1 VNLGS
6 VTIGEPSRIQART
19 LDIGTDFR
27 ALLSRRIEHGTMRLD
42 GARIELPLPAF
53 DFGDSPAAESTAAPA
68 VEIVSIDEIV
78 LSDVEI
84 VSGGRTLRGDVEAV
98 PEGEGLVL
106 RRLSL
111 NADDTT
117 LAASG
122 RFTSLAGPVGE
133 LAVKA
138 GAINLDR
145 LLAFAADFAGGTGL
159 AAQSGG
165 TTPPP
170 DPSAVPMNVV
180 IALEAGRATIGALG
194 VEALSART
202 RVTEGN
208 VSLEPLKFRVFGGSY
223 DGQLGVALADTPAF
237 RWTAQLSGI
246 DVAAATAFAGQG
258 DVLTGRLSG
267 RIDLTGRGAD
277 TTSAIQSARGT
288 ARVQIVDGIIRNLG
302 LVRTIVIATSMRADA
317 RQQSAGG
324 SDERFSRLGATLAIA
339 GGVARSNDLV
349 LESENLR
356 LAAGGTIRLDGSA
369 VDLDGKVQL
378 SDALT
383 RQAGRDLVR
392 YAQEDGRVTLP
403 ATISGPADNLKVRI
417 DVADVARRALRNKAT
432 EEAQKAIKKGLGDLF
447 KRR

>member
-1 VNLGS
+1 
-6 VTIGEPSRIQART
+6 
-19 LDIGTDFR
+19 
-27 ALLSRRIEHGTMRLD
+27 
-42 GARIELPLPAF
+42 
-53 DFGDSPAAESTAAPA
+53 
-68 VEIVSIDEIV
+68 
-78 LSDVEI
+78 
-84 VSGGRTLRGDVEAV
+84 
-98 PEGEGLVL
+98 
-106 RRLSL
+106 
-111 NADDTT
+111 
-117 LAASG
+117 
-122 RFTSLAGPVGE
+122 
-133 LAVKA
+133 
-138 GAINLDR
+138 
-145 LLAFAADFAGGTGL
+145 
-159 AAQSGG
+159 
-165 TTPPP
+165 
-170 DPSAVPMNVV
+170 
-180 IALEAGRATIGALG
+180 
-194 VEALSART
+194 
-202 RVTEGN
+202 
-208 VSLEPLKFRVFGGSY
+208 
-223 DGQLGVALADTPAF
+223 
-237 RWTAQLSGI
+237 
-246 DVAAATAFAGQG
+246 
-258 DVLTGRLSG
+258 
-267 RIDLTGRGAD
+267 
-277 TTSAIQSARGT
+277 
-288 ARVQIVDGIIRNLG
+288 VDGIIRNLG